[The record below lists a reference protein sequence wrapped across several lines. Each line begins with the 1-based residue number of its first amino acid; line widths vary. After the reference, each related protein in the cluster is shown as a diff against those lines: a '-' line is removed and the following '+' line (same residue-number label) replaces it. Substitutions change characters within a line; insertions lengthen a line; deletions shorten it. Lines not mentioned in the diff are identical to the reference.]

1 MDTGIIVIGNEV
13 LSGETLDTNSQFLGK
28 ELNRIGLSV
37 KKKISIPDERECI
50 FNSINEIFKV
60 VDIVIVSGGLGP
72 TNDDITKKT
81 LTEYF
86 NTKLRFDEKVFE
98 DVKNILKHRINR
110 ITKYHK
116 DQALI
121 PEKAIALTNKLGT
134 APGLLFEENG
144 KILISLPGI
153 PFELKALMTNEVVP
167 FLKTKIN
174 NVALINKNIK
184 TIAIS
189 ESRIAEIIKD
199 IEDNLETNIS
209 MAYLPSL
216 AQVKIRLTA
225 KGENYF
231 LLEKQINNVVEKIKK
246 RIGEYIFG
254 YDEIT
259 IPEAIGKLLLEK
271 NAMLGV
277 AESCTGGNI
286 SHQITLI
293 PGSSQYFKGAVI
305 AYSNEVKM
313 SKLSVPEK
321 TLIDYGAVSQQTA
334 EAMAQGIIKNLNT
347 DFSIATTGIAGPDGG
362 TDDKA
367 VGTVWIAVASKNKVV
382 SKKIFHAKGRLQ
394 NIQYST
400 IIAFDMLRRL
410 MRGEDEN

>member
-28 ELNRIGLSV
+28 ELNLIGLSV

-60 VDIVIVSGGLGP
+60 VDTVIVSGGLGP

-98 DVKNILKHRINR
+98 DVKNILKHRIKK

-121 PEKAIALTNKLGT
+121 PEKAIALTNKYGT

-167 FLKTKIN
+167 FLKTKIK
-174 NVALINKNIK
+174 NVALINKNIR

-199 IEDNLETNIS
+199 IEDNLETNLS

-231 LLEKQINNVVEKIKK
+231 LLEKQINNVIEKIKQ

-313 SKLSVPEK
+313 SKLSVPKK

-334 EAMAQGIIKNLNT
+334 EAMAQGIIENLNT

-367 VGTVWIAVASKNKVV
+367 VGTVWIAVASKNIVV

-400 IIAFDMLRRL
+400 IIALDMLRRL
-410 MRGEDEN
+410 MRGEGR